1 SAIWSETAVRASWAS
16 VSGVIGNLL
25 LEGHVTWTVK
35 GAHPPNGEVRG
46 PPGCRGRD
54 AVLVFT
60 SVPYHPS
67 ESTGVSSEKPGQSDR
82 RGIRQL
88 GTLSGVGLTLV
99 ISTVLGLWGGH
110 VLDRWLGTA
119 PWFMLVGL
127 LLGIASGFV
136 NLFRAAGMFGREGEQ
151 AERDRSD

>member
-1 SAIWSETAVRASWAS
+1 M
-16 VSGVIGNLL
+16 
-25 LEGHVTWTVK
+25 
-35 GAHPPNGEVRG
+35 
-46 PPGCRGRD
+46 
-54 AVLVFT
+54 LVFT

-67 ESTGVSSEKPGQSDR
+67 GSTSVTSAKPGQSDR

>member
-1 SAIWSETAVRASWAS
+1 M
-16 VSGVIGNLL
+16 
-25 LEGHVTWTVK
+25 
-35 GAHPPNGEVRG
+35 
-46 PPGCRGRD
+46 
-54 AVLVFT
+54 LVFT

-67 ESTGVSSEKPGQSDR
+67 GSTSVSRARPGQSDR

-88 GTLSGVGLTLV
+88 GVLSGVGLTLV

-119 PWFMLVGL
+119 PWFLLVGL